1 MGHETAAVPSIG
13 VSDKKLFSM
22 DHLPFSLE
30 TVIKKWKF
38 FYPKWVT
45 QVGSLLE
52 ARFWVLS
59 AQQKQ
64 NTWQQPCRAPSL
76 PRQLRFSPELLSSS
90 HPLCCGTGTWRD
102 HPQQGSIWQ
111 LECSELLLSI
121 VLRTVMAQLQCVQN
135 EPHRHQSMPKE
146 MQLAHF
152 YLARSQSLIQHA
164 YFIFLSLFFVF
175 L

>member
-1 MGHETAAVPSIG
+1 MIHCQSIAKGWAIRGTVFAAMGHETAAVPSIG

-76 PRQLRFSPELLSSS
+76 PRQLKFSPELLSSCPS
-90 HPLCCGTGTWRD
+90 FVLWHRHMARPSPTGLHLAT
-102 HPQQGSIWQ
+102 G
-111 LECSELLLSI
+111 
-121 VLRTVMAQLQCVQN
+121 VLRAAPLHCAQDCYGTATVCA
-135 EPHRHQSMPKE
+135 K
-146 MQLAHF
+146 
-152 YLARSQSLIQHA
+152 
-164 YFIFLSLFFVF
+164 
-175 L
+175 